1 MTQQTEKNNYPEY
14 TEHEYRFKIPIG
26 QTPERIDVF
35 LTNSIKNATR
45 NKVQKAIDEGCVFL
59 NGINV
64 KANRKIKGGDEI
76 VCLILKPPPIELIPE
91 NIPLNIVYE
100 DEYLLV
106 LNKPSGMVTHPAF
119 GNRYGTLVN
128 AVLYYLGYRENIKIE
143 IDDSEEL
150 EESATPLD
158 FFSSA
163 GSERPGVVHRLDKE
177 TSGLI
182 LFSKN
187 VDVHSKLAEQ
197 FANRT
202 VEKYYRALVWGVPD
216 TTHGIIENYI
226 GRSSRNRKLFAVVKK
241 DGKSAKTEYWIDKQ
255 YQYNSLLKIKLWTGR
270 THQIRVHFSY
280 LNNPIVGDEQ
290 YSGNTI
296 RYGGENPAFK
306 SYGKNI
312 LDIAKGQF
320 LHSYYL
326 KFRHPILNKDIEL
339 EAKLPQEFTEA
350 LDILARFDKLQNEI

>member
-1 MTQQTEKNNYPEY
+1 MTLKSEKDNYPKY
-14 TEHEYRFKIPIG
+14 IEHEFMFNIPIG
-26 QTPERIDVF
+26 QTPERLDVF
-35 LTNSIKNATR
+35 LTNSIRNATR
-45 NKVQKAIDEGCVFL
+45 NKVQKAIDDGCVL
-59 NGINV
+59 VNGMNA

-76 VCLILKPPPIELIPE
+76 ICRILKPPPIELVPE
-91 NIPLNIVYE
+91 DIPLNIVYE
-100 DEYLLV
+100 DAYLLV
-106 LNKPSGMVTHPAF
+106 INKPSGMVTHPAF

-143 IDDSEEL
+143 IEDSEES
-150 EESATPLD
+150 EESNTSLD
-158 FFSSA
+158 FFSS
-163 GSERPGVVHRLDKE
+163 SVTERPGVVHRLDKE

-187 VDVHSKLAEQ
+187 AVVHSKLAEQ

-202 VEKYYRALVWGVPD
+202 VEKYYQALVWGVPKSA
-216 TTHGIIENYI
+216 HGIIENNI
-226 GRSSRNRKLFAVVKK
+226 GRSPRDRKLFAVVKK
-241 DGKSAKTEYWIDKQ
+241 DGKFAKTEFWVEKQ

-270 THQIRVHFSY
+270 THQIRVHLSY
-280 LNNPIVGDEQ
+280 LNCPILGDEQ

-306 SYGKNI
+306 RFGNDL

-320 LHSYYL
+320 LHAYYL

-339 EAKLPQEFTEA
+339 KAEFPQEFAKA
-350 LDILARFDKLQNEI
+350 LDMLESFGNLNN